1 MKIRVARAKRTE
13 SGVEVVGIRAGRNA
27 RRCRVLAKLAKAM
40 AEPLGENFDLLV
52 FCVDAPF
59 GLACFCPNQQ
69 ALASPFVGAS
79 IPDGVEA
86 FDAVQRNEVAPDR
99 ESENEK
105 AAFQSRL
112 IEGDALAAQQH
123 DWDDPENKQRDKTRA
138 ESRRDRFAARI
149 DDRVLDEHPDENQK
163 Q

>member
-40 AEPLGENFDLLV
+40 TEPLGENLDLLV

-59 GLACFCPNQQ
+59 GLACFCSNQQ

-86 FDAVQRNEVAPDR
+86 FDTVQRNFDTVQRNEVAPDR
-99 ESENEK
+99 ESEDEK
-105 AAFQSRL
+105 RL
-112 IEGDALAAQQH
+112 S
-123 DWDDPENKQRDKTRA
+123 N
-138 ESRRDRFAARI
+138 
-149 DDRVLDEHPDENQK
+149 PD
-163 Q
+163 